1 MGLQSCKNPNFE
13 NFETPNL
20 GAPKQNDIWCKSR
33 GEAQRILQGGRWW
46 LSLSPDHG
54 ESCEYVYAHGSY
66 VH

>member
-1 MGLQSCKNPNFE
+1 M
-13 NFETPNL
+13 

-54 ESCEYVYAHGSY
+54 ESCEYVYAHGLY